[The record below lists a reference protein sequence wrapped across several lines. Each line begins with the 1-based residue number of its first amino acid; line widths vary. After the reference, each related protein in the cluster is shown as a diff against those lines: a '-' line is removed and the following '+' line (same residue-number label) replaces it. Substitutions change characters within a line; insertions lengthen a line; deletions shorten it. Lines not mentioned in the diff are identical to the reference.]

1 MDWMSESGQVNLAH
15 VTKKQKYKMNKLK
28 QTPVPSAHLIRSRSN
43 ILEDSPNGTRNWQ
56 EDYGGKAMWNR
67 YVVCVEKKTKGVID
81 GKSEGEDCEEVM
93 CAIQGEPGGDCNSLQ
108 L

>member
-56 EDYGGKAMWNR
+56 EDYGGKANVKQIRFM
-67 YVVCVEKKTKGVID
+67 CGEKD
-81 GKSEGEDCEEVM
+81 
-93 CAIQGEPGGDCNSLQ
+93 QGSDRW
-108 L
+108 